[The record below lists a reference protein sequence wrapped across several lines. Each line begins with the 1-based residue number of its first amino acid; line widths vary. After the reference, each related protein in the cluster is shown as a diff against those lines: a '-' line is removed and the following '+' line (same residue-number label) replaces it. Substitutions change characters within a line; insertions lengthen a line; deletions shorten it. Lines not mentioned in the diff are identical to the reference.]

1 MARDNCCDFDMKFK
15 EGETKFD
22 LSFGINDGS
31 GVLPAEIEVLGQLE
45 NVQLVGEA
53 PDLTGLSFKVIY
65 HKKQIDP
72 GVSPTRYIVGG
83 QQNVT
88 LSYTENGVTIFKQIP
103 VDVQRI
109 PVSLTITGDW
119 ENDQHINEHVDTT
132 GLVFTVT
139 YEDGVSQ
146 VVTPVVTPSV
156 WTEAGEQEVVFS
168 YTEARVTVTTQATVF
183 VSRLPVEYREVEY
196 LESTGTQ
203 YITVSNT
210 AVNVADYRFYYKVA
224 PTYLAG
230 SYSGGYSGI
239 MGANGTP
246 QVGFYY
252 GGWTVGNA
260 GSSLPYPPELF
271 KIYELEYSKNFDAS
285 YFVDGLNTGLT
296 RAGTMNLK
304 LFYCESGPASGK
316 ARLYY
321 SYAVDRNGDY
331 LYEVIPCRRK
341 SDGVAGL
348 YDLVTDTFL
357 TNSGTGTF
365 VVGGDV

>member
-183 VSRLPVEYREVEY
+183 VSRLPVEYREVEFW
-196 LESTGTQ
+196 SHSFF
-203 YITVSNT
+203 VS
-210 AVNVADYRFYYKVA
+210 VF
-224 PTYLAG
+224 
-230 SYSGGYSGI
+230 
-239 MGANGTP
+239 
-246 QVGFYY
+246 
-252 GGWTVGNA
+252 
-260 GSSLPYPPELF
+260 SL
-271 KIYELEYSKNFDAS
+271 S
-285 YFVDGLNTGLT
+285 
-296 RAGTMNLK
+296 
-304 LFYCESGPASGK
+304 
-316 ARLYY
+316 
-321 SYAVDRNGDY
+321 
-331 LYEVIPCRRK
+331 
-341 SDGVAGL
+341 
-348 YDLVTDTFL
+348 
-357 TNSGTGTF
+357 
-365 VVGGDV
+365 